1 MYNALMSESKECNL
15 RSIYRDF
22 FSNEEAGFKPYKK
35 YIYQESKDYDWGWR
49 TPHDC
54 LEDFRTS
61 HYITITDEKFISNLF
76 RKRISGYRT
85 TWNGGLGGDG
95 EHPFNEFYAHFMRSD
110 SFSVEKKALHCDW
123 LISKCHEENLQI
135 KKARIPLVESSD
147 EEGES
152 LRLVGT

>member
-1 MYNALMSESKECNL
+1 MLYMSESKECNL

-22 FSNEEAGFKPYKK
+22 FSNEEEGFKPYRK
-35 YIYQESKDYDWGWR
+35 YIEQESKDFDWGWR

-54 LEDFRTS
+54 LEDFHTS

-76 RKRISGYRT
+76 RKRISQIRT

-95 EHPFNEFYAHFMRSD
+95 FHPFNEFYAHFMRSN
-110 SFSVEKKALHCDW
+110 SFSEEKKALHCDW